1 MAAHPP
7 FLYFLSSRF
16 KKKQTNN
23 NKGNRTICK
32 GSLILFS
39 LDFAFS
45 LAVFLWR
52 LNKRLSPGLSI
63 NCGSWEG
70 ESYSSFQKLS
80 EGLPFQFPRPFNC
93 PQFYGPQITGYSTKN
108 NGPTAGVTRSQI
120 CLDLPVC
127 LSNSF
132 FSNPEPSCTNE
143 DGWGCGWSHCW
154 DNTLTHS
161 ALSPV
166 PDHLILTLPPCR
178 HSI

>member
-1 MAAHPP
+1 MKLMFCRIYGLIPTW
-7 FLYFLSSRF
+7 LYTLVHFFLSARF
-16 KKKQTNN
+16 KKKN

-45 LAVFLWR
+45 LALLLWR

-70 ESYSSFQKLS
+70 ESYSSLQKLS
-80 EGLPFQFPRPFNC
+80 EGLLFQFPRPFNC
-93 PQFYGPQITGYSTKN
+93 PRFYGLQITRYSTEN

-132 FSNPEPSCTNE
+132 FSNPEPNCSNE
-143 DGWGCGWSHCW
+143 DGWECGQSRCQ
-154 DNTLTHS
+154 DNKLGS
-161 ALSPV
+161 Q
-166 PDHLILTLPPCR
+166 PCPQPTI
-178 HSI
+178 SS